1 MYEFLVKTKSVINKV
16 LAALCTIL
24 LVFMTF
30 LVIWQVFTRYV
41 LNDPASF
48 TEELVRYS
56 LIWTGFIGAAY
67 AFSTREH
74 MALTFLRDKLEP
86 NKKRLV
92 TIGVDALILIFAFAI
107 IFVGGA
113 KLAFAASMEYSAL
126 LGVPR
131 SLVYAM
137 APVSGLFIVIIQII
151 NIYEDY
157 TGVSLSVE
165 NTGKQNENSDSKN

>member
-1 MYEFLVKTKSVINKV
+1 MYEFLVKTKSVMNKV

-107 IFVGGA
+107 LFVGGA

-165 NTGKQNENSDSKN
+165 NTGKQNENSNSKN

>member
-1 MYEFLVKTKSVINKV
+1 MYEFLVKTKSVMNKV

-67 AFSTREH
+67 SFSTREH

-107 IFVGGA
+107 LFVGGA

-165 NTGKQNENSDSKN
+165 NTGKQNENSNSKN